1 MILRKLTYA
10 LLAAAFGFAL
20 GYVVTGLELLRLMAM
35 AAILAE
41 MYLCTA
47 SMSIDM
53 ARTCHRAGLALAA
66 GLGVVAGVVVG
77 TALLTICLGIV
88 SPVIPWAMGLTF
100 LTAGTVPGLL
110 AARRQRS

>member
-41 MYLCTA
+41 MHICTA
-47 SMSIDM
+47 NMSIDM

-77 TALLTICLGIV
+77 TALMIACLDV
-88 SPVIPWAMGLTF
+88 ASPLVPWLVGASFF
-100 LTAGTVPGLL
+100 LTATLPGLL
-110 AARRQRS
+110 MTRRRRS